1 MMFFGISRQSTT
13 LLSKMLIHFIFLCRS
28 YNVIYLTQDL
38 QWAPESMT
46 DAEIKAFK
54 EIALESLDLWKNEIP
69 KREFEFCLLNYW
81 NELEMRIYIY
91 IYI

>member
-1 MMFFGISRQSTT
+1 
-13 LLSKMLIHFIFLCRS
+13 MLIHFIFLCRS

-69 KREFEFCLLNYW
+69 KK
-81 NELEMRIYIY
+81 RI
-91 IYI
+91 